1 MIPPQRLDR
10 GQKSASFGFLFQA
23 VENFFSGS
31 CLAGVGQAVSI
42 YLAYVLQTRIYSL
55 CLYTHTYIYI
65 SNIAST
71 EIEGLLTERRV
82 LYSTDM
88 DRYITSGVLVC
99 AIVEQQWRRR
109 RRSRRGRGRRRR
121 VRALWE
127 GRKRGQE
134 ILLLPL
140 SRLSLGRLLAS

>member
-1 MIPPQRLDR
+1 M
-10 GQKSASFGFLFQA
+10 
-23 VENFFSGS
+23 ENFFSGS

-42 YLAYVLQTRIYSL
+42 YLAYVLQTTNAYIFSMSL
-55 CLYTHTYIYI
+55 HTHIYI

-71 EIEGLLTERRV
+71 EIEGLLTERCV